1 MLIFWGLVFIVSLA
15 LLVKG
20 ADWLVESSE
29 KIGKALK
36 ISPFII
42 GVTIVALGT
51 SLPELVS
58 SLAAVFKDASEMS
71 PPMLSVQ
78 TLPIFS

>member
-58 SLAAVFKDASEMS
+58 SLCRF
-71 PPMLSVQ
+71 
-78 TLPIFS
+78 